1 MIKFSYVLSAILFSQ
16 CLLANYSAGEHQ
28 PEALLG
34 LGQAADE
41 PSSAG
46 QDAST
51 APDTADGID
60 GSMPEPDES
69 FLIDGVTRQP
79 FRTYFASGYIH
90 EFSTSFSNSGSVSVN
105 RGFVGAGIG
114 LDFDGPLSIGLGASW
129 SGDWYEFDG
138 DSALSPAPG
147 VKPWNDIQAVSMR
160 ARMSLELS
168 EQWILGGSLGVLFA
182 GEPGAEFSNSSTIQ
196 TMLTAT
202 WKLNKTFFVGG
213 GALVST
219 QLEDSVQV
227 IPLILI
233 NWEISDDLIL
243 SNIIGPE
250 TYPTGAGI
258 ELAWRPNRGTE
269 LAIGGRYENR
279 RFRLDDS
286 GPAIRAN
293 GVGQDYGFPM
303 WTRAT
308 WKFRGGIRLDL
319 VAGLS
324 LFNEYE
330 LNDSNGNLIGKT
342 DLDPAP
348 FMGVFGSYRF

>member
-1 MIKFSYVLSAILFSQ
+1 MINISYVRTFVICIPFILAHSSLASQ
-16 CLLANYSAGEHQ
+16 D
-28 PEALLG
+28 PEVLLG
-34 LGQAADE
+34 LMQASDDSESLPTDE
-41 PSSAG
+41 GDASEAKVQNEDPSSE
-46 QDAST
+46 AS
-51 APDTADGID
+51 
-60 GSMPEPDES
+60 EP

-79 FRTYFASGYIH
+79 YRTYFASGYIH

-114 LDFDGPLSIGLGASW
+114 LNLDGPLSIGLGASW

-138 DSALSPAPG
+138 DSELTPAPG
-147 VKPWNDIQAVSMR
+147 VQPWNDIQAVSLR

-168 EQWILGGSLGVLFA
+168 EKWILGGSLSVLSA
-182 GEPGAEFSNSSTIQ
+182 GESGAEFSKSLTLQ

-202 WKLNKTFFVGG
+202 WKFSDTFFVGG
-213 GALVST
+213 GALIST

-286 GPAIRAN
+286 GPANRAN
-293 GVGQDYGFPM
+293 GVGQDYGFPL
-303 WTRAT
+303 WGRAT
-308 WKFRGGIRLDL
+308 WKFRGGFRIDL

-330 LNDSNGNLIGKT
+330 LSDSNGDVIGKT

-348 FMGVFGSYRF
+348 FMGLFGSYRF